1 MDLCPNDR
9 SIRALLASIVD
20 EGAAAAKAKK
30 RVSRAMLSALSSGD
44 QEMLVD
50 ERGAEK
56 RKKLRKRK
64 GMKQGIVRSPNSDSL
79 LDDLLREDD
88 FLPPIPLSDNTADSR
103 EAGCLESLLAIVTKA
118 IETVFPSLFRSEETK
133 DHS

>member
-103 EAGCLESLLAIVTKA
+103 QVLPTTLTQVS
-118 IETVFPSLFRSEETK
+118 
-133 DHS
+133 